1 MLFFVLNFVF
11 CLWLRINPT
20 IKKIIESKLSE
31 VNDLNIIKLIDP
43 TLGSLENEF
52 GKKIPTSQY
61 IKGIKVKNDGSLYKD
76 VPVVD
81 GDEFSYLLQTTRKH
95 VEYVINQ
102 IRNASFDIS
111 PLDVE
116 EERSDA
122 CTYCKFSDIC
132 NHNSK
137 DKRHV
142 SIKKGD
148 E

>member
-1 MLFFVLNFVF
+1 MYA
-11 CLWLRINPT
+11 
-20 IKKIIESKLSE
+20 
-31 VNDLNIIKLIDP
+31 
-43 TLGSLENEF
+43 G
-52 GKKIPTSQY
+52 
-61 IKGIKVKNDGSLYKD
+61 

-81 GDEFSYLLQTTRKH
+81 SSEFSCILQTTRKH

-137 DKRHV
+137 DKRRV